1 MLSTDY
7 NKRIAEQTEAITSR
21 YIHND
26 RVRSND
32 YLGDETAV
40 HHGQNRGEMLRHGLR
55 PLYDGQNLDLK
66 GAGFLSGL
74 AGMLGLGQ
82 ATEEEL
88 AATANALVR
97 RGMGKYGMFGL
108 GEAKAKSKGKK
119 DKKGSGTLSD
129 LFNRGRLGQG
139 ETEDKID
146 DLEGGGILSGLLG
159 AVGLGEGDLEGGM
172 SLYDSLTLS
181 KKDKD
186 IRSILK
192 DIKSGKLGDR
202 QVGYNNV
209 KGGKKKKSSKL
220 IEHVKAYAK
229 KHNLKY
235 PEALKKARASYK
247 A

>member
-7 NKRIAEQTEAITSR
+7 NKRIAEQTEAITRR

-40 HHGQNRGEMLRHGLR
+40 YHGQNRGEMLRHGLR

-82 ATEEEL
+82 ATEEEQ
-88 AATANALVR
+88 ATTANALVR

-108 GEAKAKSKGKK
+108 GEAKAKSKSKGKK
-119 DKKGSGTLSD
+119 GKKGSGILSD
-129 LFNRGRLGQG
+129 VLGSIGLG

-146 DLEGGGILSGLLG
+146 DLEGSGILSGLLG
-159 AVGLGEGDLEGGM
+159 AVGLGQGNLEGGM

-186 IRSILK
+186 MRSLIN
-192 DIKSGKLGDR
+192 DIKSGKLG
-202 QVGYNNV
+202 N
-209 KGGKKKKSSKL
+209 GKKKKSSKW

-235 PEALKKARASYK
+235 SEALKKAKASYK